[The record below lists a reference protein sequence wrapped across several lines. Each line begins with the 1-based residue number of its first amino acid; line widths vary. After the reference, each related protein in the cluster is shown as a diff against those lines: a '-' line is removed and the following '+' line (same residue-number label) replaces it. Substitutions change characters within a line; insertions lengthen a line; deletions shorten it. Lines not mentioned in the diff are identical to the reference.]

1 MGRSVLR
8 PYVFLARV
16 FTVSVH
22 CAQV

>member
-8 PYVFLARV
+8 PYVFLTRV